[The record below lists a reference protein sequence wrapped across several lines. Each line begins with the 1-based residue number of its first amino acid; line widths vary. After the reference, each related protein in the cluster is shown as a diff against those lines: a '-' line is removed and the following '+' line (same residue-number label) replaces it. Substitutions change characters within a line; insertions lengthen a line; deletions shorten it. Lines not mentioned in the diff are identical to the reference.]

1 MKRLFISGIVIF
13 IILIGTLLYINLAVI
28 DTDSYYEADINPDF
42 DLEEIDKN
50 FTDKY
55 NLIVTGSEPESIAAA
70 VAGARN
76 GQKVLL
82 VSTDK
87 RPGGLMVKGK
97 LNTIDMNYNP
107 DGKILNQG
115 IFKEVYNQL
124 EGTSFNTETAENVF
138 TEMIGAEENIT
149 YIDSAEKFEPVFN
162 NEQLVGL
169 EVFKNDNV
177 DKYYGDN
184 FIDGTADADFARE
197 AGINYSVGMEDIG
210 RPDEYQVA
218 TQVFELENV
227 DWDETR
233 DYLNNDGDPNT
244 GGDQRS
250 LWGFSSEMGRYEP
263 ESDDLDVRGL
273 NVGRQEDDRVLINSI
288 HLFDVDPLDNESI
301 ERAKE
306 LAADELPSIV
316 KHINNEIPGFSEA
329 SLTKKAEELYIRE
342 SIHTESL
349 YTLNINDVR
358 ENRDFQDKIALASY
372 PVDIQRTSRD
382 NQGFVYNNPKKY
394 SIPFRSIV
402 PDQFENLLVVGRSA
416 GFDSLAHG
424 SARVIPTGMA
434 TAEAAGVASR
444 IAIEEDVGFDEIAE
458 SDIMISEMQT
468 RLKNQGNYLD
478 DFEYEFAGQDSKAL
492 DGIRFINSLGLLI
505 GGYENQFDFEE
516 KLETDQFLNR
526 LNQASVRYFK
536 INENNNKLD
545 VELNDLELE
554 GLLDQSNLNKI
565 YGEIFL
571 NDTEDLDGDEI
582 LKSEFIDNQFL
593 EYIENGDYISR
604 EIGYQ
609 LIKEIILKVE
619 SID

>member
-468 RLKNQGNYLD
+468 RLKNQGNYLN

-571 NDTEDLDGDEI
+571 SDTEDLDGDEI

-593 EYIENGDYISR
+593 EYIETGDYISR

-609 LIKEIILKVE
+609 LIKEIILKVD

>member
-358 ENRDFQDKIALASY
+358 EHKDFQDKIALASY

-468 RLKNQGNYLD
+468 RLKNQGNYLN

-571 NDTEDLDGDEI
+571 SDTEDLDGDEI

-593 EYIENGDYISR
+593 EYIETGDYISR

-609 LIKEIILKVE
+609 LIKEIILKVD

>member
-197 AGINYSVGMEDIG
+197 AGVNYSVGMEDIG

-358 ENRDFQDKIALASY
+358 EHKDFQDKIALASY

-458 SDIMISEMQT
+458 SDIKISEMQT

-571 NDTEDLDGDEI
+571 SDTEDLDGDEI

-593 EYIENGDYISR
+593 EYIETGDYISR

-609 LIKEIILKVE
+609 LIKEIILKVD

>member
-28 DTDSYYEADINPDF
+28 DTDGYYEADINPDF
-42 DLEEIDKN
+42 DIEEIDKN

-138 TEMIGAEENIT
+138 TEMIGAEENIN
-149 YIDSAEKFEPVFN
+149 YINSAEKFEPVFN
-162 NEQLVGL
+162 SEQLVGL

-218 TQVFELENV
+218 TQIFELENV
-227 DWDETR
+227 DWDEAR

-342 SIHTESL
+342 SIHTESI

-358 ENRDFQDKIALASY
+358 EHKDFQDKIALASY

-458 SDIMISEMQT
+458 SDIKISEMQT

-492 DGIRFINSLGLLI
+492 DGIRFINSLGLII

-526 LNQASVRYFK
+526 LNQASARYFK
-536 INENNNKLD
+536 INENNDKLEI
-545 VELNDLELE
+545 ELNDLELE

-571 NDTEDLDGDEI
+571 NDTEDLNGDEI

>member
-342 SIHTESL
+342 SIHTESI

-358 ENRDFQDKIALASY
+358 EHKDFQDKIALASY

-468 RLKNQGNYLD
+468 RLKNQGNYLN

-526 LNQASVRYFK
+526 LNQASVQYFK

-571 NDTEDLDGDEI
+571 NDTEDLNGDEI

-593 EYIENGDYISR
+593 EYIETGDYISR

>member
-28 DTDSYYEADINPDF
+28 DTDGYYEADINPDF
-42 DLEEIDKN
+42 DIEEIDKN

-227 DWDETR
+227 DWDEAR

-342 SIHTESL
+342 SIHTESI

-358 ENRDFQDKIALASY
+358 EHKDFQDKIALASY

-458 SDIMISEMQT
+458 SDIKISEMQT

-526 LNQASVRYFK
+526 LNQASARYFK
-536 INENNNKLD
+536 INENNDKLEI
-545 VELNDLELE
+545 ELNDLELE

-571 NDTEDLDGDEI
+571 NDTEDLNGDEI